1 MRRYKVTAEGLREK
15 KKTQAKQV
23 LYDAAIELFKQKGFD
38 KTSVHEITEKAGYS
52 RATFFNHFGS
62 KQGVLRLYGQR
73 LQGIVEELIERA
85 APSTSPLELIREIIS
100 TMVHEAEDNKEEVK
114 LICTYSMLDPDY
126 MSDITPARKRLFEII
141 TGLVSEAQQ
150 KKLIR
155 KDITARE
162 LGLHIFFL
170 YQGVVLAIVI
180 GISSSESMLNSVWQF
195 ILNGVDYEDPSN

>member
-1 MRRYKVTAEGLREK
+1 MTAEGLREK

-38 KTSVHEITEKAGYS
+38 KTSVHEITKKAGYS

-73 LQGIVEELIERA
+73 LQGIVEKLIERA

-141 TGLVSEAQQ
+141 TGLVLEAQQ

-155 KDITARE
+155 KDISARE
-162 LGLHIFFL
+162 LSLHIFFL

-195 ILNGVDYEDPSN
+195 ILKGVDYEDPSN

>member
-1 MRRYKVTAEGLREK
+1 MAEGLRER

-38 KTSVHEITEKAGYS
+38 KTSVDEITEKAGYS

-73 LQGIVEELIERA
+73 LQSIVEELVERVD
-85 APSTSPLELIREIIS
+85 PSTSPLELIREIIS
-100 TMVHEAEDNKEEVK
+100 AMVREAEDNKEEVK

-126 MSDITPARKRLFEII
+126 LSDITPARKRLFEII

-155 KDITARE
+155 KDISARE

-170 YQGVVLAIVI
+170 YQGVVLAIVT

-195 ILNGVDYEDPSN
+195 ILKGVDCDDSSN

>member
-1 MRRYKVTAEGLREK
+1 
-15 KKTQAKQV
+15 
-23 LYDAAIELFKQKGFD
+23 
-38 KTSVHEITEKAGYS
+38 
-52 RATFFNHFGS
+52 
-62 KQGVLRLYGQR
+62 
-73 LQGIVEELIERA
+73 
-85 APSTSPLELIREIIS
+85 
-100 TMVHEAEDNKEEVK
+100 MVHEAEDNKEEVK

-155 KDITARE
+155 KDISARE
-162 LGLHIFFL
+162 LGLHIFSL

-195 ILNGVDYEDPSN
+195 ILKGVDYEDPSN